1 VGIFTIQIA
10 KMYGFNIVTT
20 CSPRNFDIVKAH
32 GAKHVFDY
40 SDKDVVKQIADA
52 VPDLAYAF
60 DCIGNPT
67 SSTLSA
73 QAMGGKKGVICTV
86 RPGKQHT
93 ENVPKNVEVT
103 DVLIFTAFLEPHVY
117 KVVFHWP
124 VSILCRIL
132 MPQFP
137 LLTLRRLIPRTTR
150 FR

>member
-20 CSPRNFDIVKAH
+20 CSPRNFDIVKSH
-32 GAKHVFDY
+32 GAKHVFNY
-40 SDKDVVKQIADA
+40 SDKDVVKQITDA

-67 SSTLSA
+67 SSNLSA
-73 QAMGGKKGVICTV
+73 QAMGDKKGVICTV

-93 ENVPKNVEVT
+93 ENVPKNIEVT
-103 DVLIFTAFLEPHVY
+103 DVLIFTAFLKPHVY

-124 VSILCRIL
+124 VSILCRFFML
-132 MPQFP
+132 QLP

>member
-40 SDKDVVKQIADA
+40 SHKDVVKQIADA
-52 VPDLAYAF
+52 VLDLAHAF

-73 QAMGGKKGVICTV
+73 QAMGDKKGVICTV

-93 ENVPKNVEVT
+93 ENVPKNVGVT
-103 DVLIFTAFLEPHVY
+103 DVLIFTAFLKPHVY
-117 KVVFHWP
+117 KIVFHWP
-124 VSILCRIL
+124 VSTPCRIL
-132 MPQFP
+132 MSQLP
-137 LLTLRRLIPRTTR
+137 LLTLRRLIPRTAR

>member
-32 GAKHVFDY
+32 GAKHVFNY
-40 SDKDVVKQIADA
+40 SDKDVVKQITDA

-67 SSTLSA
+67 SSNLSA
-73 QAMGGKKGVICTV
+73 QAMGDKKGVICTV

-93 ENVPKNVEVT
+93 ENA
-103 DVLIFTAFLEPHVY
+103 DLHGVLETSRLQG
-117 KVVFHWP
+117 
-124 VSILCRIL
+124 R
-132 MPQFP
+132 FP
-137 LLTLRRLIPRTTR
+137 LAGKYPV
-150 FR
+150 